1 MFGELDVPEI
11 NFGNIKRTL
20 QLGIFP
26 FRAFLNL
33 AMLITESEKAR
44 VLRQV
49 SLDIAID
56 AINQRTGGGTKY
68 AIYTDKIYRSIF
80 RENAQEYR
88 RVLLN
93 DLESANPFVRK
104 RLIPKLRYRAGRLVY
119 LGDAGMLAE
128 CAQN

>member
-104 RLIPKLRYRAGRLVY
+104 RLIPKLRYRAGWLVY
-119 LGDAGMLAE
+119 RGDAGMLPE